1 MIDVSIAAAG
11 FCLLILMM
19 ALGFHVA
26 VAMFAISIAGAVGYL
41 GVPAALEYGTQL
53 WGAGNNFVLTAIPL
67 FVLLGEILVRGGF
80 TDKMYRSLADWLYWL
95 PGGLLH
101 TNIVASGMLAA
112 VSGSSVA
119 TAATIGTKFVDRKSV
134 V

>member
-19 ALGFHVA
+19 ALGFYVA

-53 WGAGNNFVLTAIPL
+53 WEAGNNFVLTAIPL

-101 TNIVASGMLAA
+101 TNIVAR
-112 VSGSSVA
+112 A
-119 TAATIGTKFVDRKSV
+119 TRLRPSRPIYGK
-134 V
+134 

>member
-67 FVLLGEILVRGGF
+67 FVLLGEILVRG
-80 TDKMYRSLADWLYWL
+80 
-95 PGGLLH
+95 
-101 TNIVASGMLAA
+101 ASPTRC
-112 VSGSSVA
+112 
-119 TAATIGTKFVDRKSV
+119 TAPWPTGWGCVRLK
-134 V
+134 